1 MSARFVNIDHD
12 TPMLLPPARQRKEP
26 VEPVE
31 PVLGIIKQAIR
42 FRRFLL
48 RGTEKAGLEWT
59 LVTARPPN

>member
-12 TPMLLPPARQRKEP
+12 TPMLLPPARQRK
-26 VEPVE
+26 EPVE